1 MLAGAQG
8 IVTRPKGGF
17 GPLFNGEA
25 KVGKLH
31 WAVVSQVSLLR
42 PGLACCAAD
51 PSLTARTGVGGRQ
64 PGRSAK
70 VPGDPRGP
78 LGGRTVQTTPSPS
91 KASSQADGS

>member
-8 IVTRPKGGF
+8 LVTWPKGGA

-25 KVGKLH
+25 KVVQLH

-42 PGLACCAAD
+42 PGLSCCAAD
-51 PSLTARTGVGGRQ
+51 PSLRARAGVGGRQ
-64 PGRSAK
+64 PGHSAK

-78 LGGRTVQTTPSPS
+78 LGGCTVQTTRSPS